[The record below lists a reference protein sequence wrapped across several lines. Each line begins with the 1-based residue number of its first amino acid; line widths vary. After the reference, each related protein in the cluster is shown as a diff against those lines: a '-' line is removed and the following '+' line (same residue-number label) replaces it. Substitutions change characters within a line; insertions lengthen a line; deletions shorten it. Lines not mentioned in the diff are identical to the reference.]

1 MVLKHLQTVALEINK
16 TTTQENSIYKEKL
29 LLLGES
35 AEAILFSGL
44 EQDLW
49 GGRER
54 GQSSQRPC

>member
-35 AEAILFSGL
+35 A
-44 EQDLW
+44 
-49 GGRER
+49 
-54 GQSSQRPC
+54 